1 MQVVRQC
8 AEDQL
13 KTLSPK
19 AMHAGIWKTAKHSG
33 RLHHMSSISH
43 VHAHLTAAQ
52 RASLTSEEL
61 RVADLN
67 EVADAAAK
75 KRALELQVDASL
87 RAEYRNKVDESRA
100 YELVQKIDSF
110 QERFY
115 QNFDED

>member
-19 AMHAGIWKTAKHSG
+19 AMYAGICKTAKHSG
-33 RLHHMSSISH
+33 HLQHMSSINP

-52 RASLTSEEL
+52 RENLTSEQL
-61 RVADLN
+61 LVAELN

-75 KRALELQVDASL
+75 KRALELQVDASF
-87 RAEYRNKVDESRA
+87 RAEYRNKVDES
-100 YELVQKIDSF
+100 
-110 QERFY
+110 
-115 QNFDED
+115 